1 MAIRSCG
8 ARRTNRFARGERR
21 ALPSQLV
28 GRIEALLNASDRA
41 DALADLDLPGARLHA
56 LKGERKGFL
65 ALNSLRDGASSSDSR
80 QVMPMLG
87 KWWNTAGASNGCY

>member
-41 DALADLDLPGARLHA
+41 DALAAPDLTRGSSARP
-56 LKGERKGFL
+56 E
-65 ALNSLRDGASSSDSR
+65 D
-80 QVMPMLG
+80 
-87 KWWNTAGASNGCY
+87 